1 MNRRHLLTLL
11 PAAAALTG
19 CGEEPRPSG
28 PRFPKVKKR
37 ILSTTHFTASLAATV
52 GGDAVESR
60 CFLPPGVT
68 AHDFKPSAPDMAK
81 FDTSDIVL
89 VHGLDF
95 ENRWS
100 IDLAALKTNGVAVAT
115 VTAGI
120 PAERILR
127 PSGPGGPPDPSVWSD
142 PDLAQLMV
150 TAVESTLKAALPN
163 LESYFAER
171 AHRLRLAF
179 QDTKAMGQR
188 RLAVLQPADHFLLTS
203 HDTLQYFARAYG
215 LTARAFCPA
224 DGTPPDS
231 IPADLAD
238 WIRTKNVRT
247 IFREPDTNA
256 SAFRDLFKELRVD
269 TREVIHTRTLQ
280 APGVT
285 ALLDVSIY
293 DLASAAPTWHYN
305 TERIVATLEVD

>member
-1 MNRRHLLTLL
+1 MNRRRLLTLL
-11 PAAAALTG
+11 PAAAALNG
-19 CGEEPRPSG
+19 CEEAPRPSG

-37 ILSTTHFTASLAATV
+37 ILSTTHFTASLAETV

-68 AHDFKPSAPDMAK
+68 AHDFKPFAPDIAK

-95 ENRWS
+95 ESRWS
-100 IDLAALKTNGVAVAT
+100 IDLEALKTNGVTVAT
-115 VTAGI
+115 VTAAI
-120 PAERILR
+120 PPDRILR
-127 PSGPGGPPDPSVWSD
+127 PSGPGGPPDPGVWSD

-150 TAVESTLKAALPN
+150 TAVESTLKAALPK
-163 LESYFAER
+163 LESYFADR

-188 RLAVLQPADHFLLTS
+188 RLAVLQPPDLFLLTS

-215 LTARAFCPA
+215 LEARALCPA
-224 DGTPPDS
+224 DGPVPDA

-238 WIRTKNVRT
+238 WIRAKKVRS
-247 IFREPDTNA
+247 IFREPDTNP
-256 SAFRDLFKELRVD
+256 SAFRDMFKALRVD
-269 TREVIHTRTLQ
+269 TREIIHTRTLQ
-280 APGVT
+280 APGAT
-285 ALLDVSIY
+285 ALLDVSVY
-293 DLASAAPTWHYN
+293 DLASAVPTWHYN